1 MVGTQSVKIEI
12 PEALADISVE
22 KYKKFVMMA
31 TEENGDEQALYHFCG
46 LTPDQQENMKKN
58 DRDYIR
64 NKIGEVLNEKPTLV
78 KTFKYNSVEYGFH
91 PKLEDI
97 SMGEYIDLDE
107 YLKEPYKN
115 AEKILGVLYRPI
127 TSKMYGRHLV
137 ETYDPDKHNGLGFQ
151 DLSADIFLGCLL
163 FFYRLEISLLI
174 TFLRSSQ
181 KEEEMNQS
189 LTSKRS
195 SQESGVGM
203 AQSIRLL
210 EVISQS
216 LMK

>member
-1 MVGTQSVKIEI
+1 MEGTQSVKIEI

-22 KYKKFVMMA
+22 KYKKFIMMA
-31 TEENGDEQALYHFCG
+31 TEENGDEMALYHFCG
-46 LTPDQQENMKKN
+46 LTPDQQENMKKK

-64 NKIGEVLNEKPTLV
+64 EKIAVVLNERPALV
-78 KTFKYNSVEYGFH
+78 QTFTYRGVEYGFH

-97 SMGEYIDLDE
+97 SMGEYVDLDE
-107 YLKEPYKN
+107 LLKEPYKN
-115 AEKILGVLYRPI
+115 AEKVLGILYRPI
-127 TSKMYGRHLV
+127 TKKMYGRHLV

-181 KEEEMNQS
+181 KEEEMNQPS
-189 LTSKRS
+189 TSKRS

>member
-1 MVGTQSVKIEI
+1 MVDTQSVKIEI
-12 PEALADISVE
+12 PEALADISIE
-22 KYKKFVMMA
+22 KYKKFIMMA
-31 TEENGDEQALYHFCG
+31 TEDNGDEQALYHFCG
-46 LTPDQQENMKKN
+46 LTPDQQENMKKK

-64 NKIGEVLNEKPTLV
+64 EKVAAVLAERPMLTQ
-78 KTFKYNSVEYGFH
+78 TFTYRGVEYGFH

-97 SMGEYIDLDE
+97 SMGEYVDLDE
-107 YLKEPYKN
+107 LLKEPYKN
-115 AEKILGVLYRPI
+115 AEKVLGILYRPI
-127 TSKMYGRHLV
+127 TKKMYGRHLV
-137 ETYDPDKHNGLGFQ
+137 ETYDPDKHDGRGFQ
-151 DLSADIFLGCLL
+151 DLGADIFLGCLL
-163 FFYRLEISLLI
+163 FFYRLEISLLV

-181 KEEEMNQS
+181 KEEEMNQPS
-189 LTSKRS
+189 TDKRS

>member
-1 MVGTQSVKIEI
+1 MEGTQSVKIEI

-46 LTPDQQENMKKN
+46 LTPDQQENMKKK

-64 NKIGEVLNEKPTLV
+64 GKIGVVLNEKPALV
-78 KTFKYNSVEYGFH
+78 KTFKYNGVEYGFH

-97 SMGEYIDLDE
+97 SMGEYVDLDE

-115 AEKILGVLYRPI
+115 AEKVLGVLYRPI
-127 TSKMYGRHLV
+127 TSKMYGRHLI

-151 DLSADIFLGCLL
+151 DLGAHIFLGCLL

-174 TFLRSSQ
+174 TFLRFSQ
-181 KEEEMNQS
+181 KEQQTNRA

>member
-1 MVGTQSVKIEI
+1 MVDTQSVKIEI

-22 KYKKFVMMA
+22 KYKKFIMMA

-46 LTPDQQENMKKN
+46 LTPDQQENMKKK

-64 NKIGEVLNEKPTLV
+64 EKIAAVLAERPALV
-78 KTFKYNSVEYGFH
+78 QTFTYRGVEYGFH

-97 SMGEYIDLDE
+97 SMGEYVDLDE

-115 AEKILGVLYRPI
+115 AEKVLGVLYRPI
-127 TSKMYGRHLV
+127 TKKMYGRHLV

-181 KEEEMNQS
+181 KEEEMNQPS
-189 LTSKRS
+189 TSKRS
-195 SQESGVGM
+195 SQGSGVGM

>member
-46 LTPDQQENMKKN
+46 LTPEQQENMKKN

-64 NKIGEVLNEKPTLV
+64 GKIGEVLNDKPTLV
-78 KTFKYNSVEYGFH
+78 KTFKYNGVEYGFH

-97 SMGEYIDLDE
+97 SMGEYVDLDE

>member
-1 MVGTQSVKIEI
+1 MVDTRSVKIEI
-12 PEALADISVE
+12 PEALADISIE
-22 KYKKFVMMA
+22 KYKKFIMMA
-31 TEENGDEQALYHFCG
+31 TEDNGDEQALYHFCG
-46 LTPDQQENMKKN
+46 LTPDQQENMKKK

-64 NKIGEVLNEKPTLV
+64 EKIAAVLAERPMLTQ
-78 KTFKYNSVEYGFH
+78 TFTYRGVEYGFH

-97 SMGEYIDLDE
+97 SMGEYVDLDE
-107 YLKEPYKN
+107 LLKEPYKN
-115 AEKILGVLYRPI
+115 AEKVLGILYRPI
-127 TSKMYGRHLV
+127 TKKMYGRHLV
-137 ETYDPDKHNGLGFQ
+137 ETYDPDRHDGRGFQ
-151 DLSADIFLGCLL
+151 DLGADIFLGCLL
-163 FFYRLEISLLI
+163 FFYRLEISLLV

-181 KEEEMNQS
+181 KEEEMNQPS
-189 LTSKRS
+189 TDKRS

>member
-1 MVGTQSVKIEI
+1 MEGTQSVKIEI

-22 KYKKFVMMA
+22 KYKKFIMMA

-46 LTPDQQENMKKN
+46 LSPAVQESMKKK

-64 NKIGEVLNEKPTLV
+64 KKLGEVLNEKPALTNI
-78 KTFKYNSVEYGFH
+78 FKFKGVEYGFH

-97 SMGEYIDLDE
+97 SMGEYIDLEE

-115 AEKILGVLYRPI
+115 AEKVLGILYRPI
-127 TSKMYGRHLV
+127 TNKVFGRYNV
-137 ETYDPDKHNGLGFQ
+137 ENYNPDKHNGIGFQ
-151 DLSADIFLGCLL
+151 DLGANIFLGCLL

-181 KEEEMNQS
+181 KEEEMNLASTNKLSFQ
-189 LTSKRS
+189 RS
-195 SQESGVGM
+195 GDGM

-210 EVISQS
+210 EAISLN

>member
-1 MVGTQSVKIEI
+1 MEGTQSVKIEI

-22 KYKKFVMMA
+22 KYKKFIMMA

-46 LTPDQQENMKKN
+46 LTPDQQENMKKK

-64 NKIGEVLNEKPTLV
+64 GKIGEALNEKPTLV
-78 KTFKYNSVEYGFH
+78 QTFKYRGVEYGFH

-97 SMGEYIDLDE
+97 SMGEYVDLDE

-115 AEKILGVLYRPI
+115 AEKVLGILYRPI
-127 TSKMYGRHLV
+127 TNKMYGRYLV

-151 DLSADIFLGCLL
+151 DLGADIFLGCLL

-181 KEEEMNQS
+181 KEEEMNPS
-189 LTSKRS
+189 STSRLS
-195 SQESGVGM
+195 SQGSGVGM

>member
-1 MVGTQSVKIEI
+1 MVDTQSVKIEI
-12 PEALADISVE
+12 PEALADISIE
-22 KYKKFVMMA
+22 KYKKFIMMA
-31 TEENGDEQALYHFCG
+31 TEDNGDEQALYHFCG
-46 LTPDQQENMKKN
+46 LTPDQQENMKKK

-64 NKIGEVLNEKPTLV
+64 EKIAAVLAERPMLTQ
-78 KTFKYNSVEYGFH
+78 TFTYRGVEYGFH

-97 SMGEYIDLDE
+97 SMGEYVDLDE
-107 YLKEPYKN
+107 LLKEPYKN
-115 AEKILGVLYRPI
+115 AEKVLGILYRPI
-127 TSKMYGRHLV
+127 TKKMYGRHLV
-137 ETYDPDKHNGLGFQ
+137 ETYDPDRHDGRGFQ
-151 DLSADIFLGCLL
+151 DLGADIFLGCLL
-163 FFYRLEISLLI
+163 FFYRLEISLLV

-181 KEEEMNQS
+181 KEEEMNQPS
-189 LTSKRS
+189 TDKRS

>member
-1 MVGTQSVKIEI
+1 MVDTQSVKIEI

-22 KYKKFVMMA
+22 KYKKFIMMA

-46 LTPDQQENMKKN
+46 LTPDQQENMKKK

-64 NKIGEVLNEKPTLV
+64 EKIAAVLAERPMLTQ
-78 KTFKYNSVEYGFH
+78 TFTYRGVEYGFH

-97 SMGEYIDLDE
+97 SMGEYVDLDE

-115 AEKILGVLYRPI
+115 AEKVLGVLYRPI
-127 TSKMYGRHLV
+127 TKKMYGRHLV
-137 ETYDPDKHNGLGFQ
+137 ETYDPDRHDGRGFQ
-151 DLSADIFLGCLL
+151 DLGADIFLGCLL

-181 KEEEMNQS
+181 KEEEMNQPS
-189 LTSKRS
+189 TSKRS
-195 SQESGVGM
+195 SQGSGVGM